1 MMQSNSSDNCVHH
14 SNTEILNFFHPKM
27 RVNNTEAMIKNN
39 LKELLSELKKFS
51 QYQSQKYKKTNDREI
66 FHLSAKPTASDSDI
80 NEAFKFIH
88 QIIKTKIKKS
98 ASKD

>member
-51 QYQSQKYKKTNDREI
+51 QY
-66 FHLSAKPTASDSDI
+66 
-80 NEAFKFIH
+80 
-88 QIIKTKIKKS
+88 
-98 ASKD
+98 

>member
-1 MMQSNSSDNCVHH
+1 MIFPFFIRIFFLEIFFKIIFLRTHDQEKKYAKMMQSNSSDNCVHH

-51 QYQSQKYKKTNDREI
+51 QY
-66 FHLSAKPTASDSDI
+66 
-80 NEAFKFIH
+80 
-88 QIIKTKIKKS
+88 
-98 ASKD
+98 